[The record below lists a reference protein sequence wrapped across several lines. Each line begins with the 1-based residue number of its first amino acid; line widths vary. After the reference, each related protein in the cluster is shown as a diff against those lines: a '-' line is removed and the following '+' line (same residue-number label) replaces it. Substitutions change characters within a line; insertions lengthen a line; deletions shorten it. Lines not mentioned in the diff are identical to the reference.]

1 MYDILPYTH
10 QKANELGVIVRSSKN
25 PKYKIDVYDKNGNYL
40 FSGGASGYK
49 DYPHYIKEK
58 GIKYANERR
67 RLYQIRHQKDIKI
80 LGSKGSIINHLL
92 W

>member
-1 MYDILPYTH
+1 MYEILPYTH
-10 QKANELGVIVRSSKN
+10 QKANELGVVVKPSKI
-25 PKYKIDVYDKNGNYL
+25 PKYKIDVYDKKGTFI

-58 GIKYANERR
+58 GINYANERR
-67 RLYQIRHQKDIKI
+67 RLYQIRHEKDIKVV
-80 LGSKGSIINHLL
+80 GGRGSIINHLL